1 VKIKIGDYVKITTKG
16 DLIFHAKV
24 TRDGESFWEVPAF
37 RTEPVDVNFI
47 GECVIPRTTE
57 SIPTKFNI
65 KSIEI
70 LTNEEIVQL
79 LREI

>member
-1 VKIKIGDYVKITTKG
+1 MQIKIGDYVKITTKD

-24 TRDGESFWEVPAF
+24 TSESMYERMASF
-37 RTEPVDVNFI
+37 RTCPLGANFI
-47 GECVIPRTTE
+47 GVWDIPRTTE